1 MKLKEWPSSLY
12 NSWRLSRMKI
22 EELIDRDVPELDA
35 IVSLTSIPSRLE
47 TIHITL
53 KSVLLQDCKPKKIVL
68 WLHEDLE
75 GKLPESLTSLTKGL
89 LEIRYSKYTF
99 SHRKL
104 IHSVV
109 DFPDEMIITVDDD
122 IIYHPTTLSKLYEAA
137 IKNPN
142 KVTSHRGRNISF
154 DNEGK
159 VLPYPQWNYATKE
172 TADKNWF
179 MPIGAFTVAYPPGVL
194 SKQVTD
200 VDTFMKIT
208 PKNDDPWFKVMVL
221 LNGNN
226 SVPSGYNLPEPIPIS
241 GTQKISLKKINVDR
255 DYNRTQMENILN
267 EFPELRKLINTT
279 PVKP

>member
-12 NSWRLSRMKI
+12 NSWRLNKVKG
-22 EELIDRDVPELDA
+22 EELIDRNVPEIDA

-68 WLHEDLE
+68 WLHKDLE
-75 GKLPESLTSLTKGL
+75 GHLPETLTSLTQSL
-89 LEIRYSKYTF
+89 LEIRYSDYTF

-104 IHSVV
+104 IHSVKA
-109 DFPDEMIITVDDD
+109 FPQDMIITVDDD
-122 IIYHPTTLSKLYEAA
+122 VIYHPSTLSKLYEAA
-137 IKNPN
+137 IKNPS

-154 DNEGK
+154 DKEGK
-159 VLPYPQWNYATKE
+159 VLPYPQWKYATKE
-172 TADKNWF
+172 TADDNWF
-179 MPIGAFTVAYPPGVL
+179 MPIGAFTVAYPPNVL
-194 SKQVTD
+194 SNQVTD
-200 VDTFMKIT
+200 LETFMRIT
-208 PKNDDPWFKVMVL
+208 PKNDDPWFKVMAL

-226 SVPSGYNLPEPIPIS
+226 SVPSGYDLPEPIPIS

-267 EFPELRKLINTT
+267 EFPELRKLINTSAQQ
-279 PVKP
+279 P